1 MNTEQGNTDRVRI
14 VVSDSEGMPVEVA
27 ESNQPDTFSVHD
39 APKQSD
45 APIRVVICD
54 DHRLFVDALAAV
66 LTSRG
71 CQVVARALQPDQAVA
86 AVLANEVDVC
96 VMDLSF
102 PSSVGCDGLEGT
114 RRVVEASPSTRVVML
129 TGSADSSIALP
140 AIDAGARGFARKD
153 DDLDRIVQTIKQ
165 VHAGEI
171 VTGSTTARRPWPAAN
186 GRRLNNQ
193 GQNLARFLTS
203 REREVLERLVRGEST
218 ATLARAM
225 EVSYHTARTHI
236 QNVLAKLGVHS
247 KLEAVAFAVNHSVVP
262 VAADAPDGAGV
273 VTAERLAQA

>member
-1 MNTEQGNTDRVRI
+1 
-14 VVSDSEGMPVEVA
+14 
-27 ESNQPDTFSVHD
+27 
-39 APKQSD
+39 
-45 APIRVVICD
+45 
-54 DHRLFVDALAAV
+54 
-66 LTSRG
+66 
-71 CQVVARALQPDQAVA
+71 
-86 AVLANEVDVC
+86 
-96 VMDLSF
+96 
-102 PSSVGCDGLEGT
+102 
-114 RRVVEASPSTRVVML
+114 ML
-129 TGSADSSIALP
+129 TGSADSSVALP

-153 DDLDRIVQTIKQ
+153 DDLDRIFQTIKQ

-171 VTGSTTARRPWPAAN
+171 VTGPAGTRRPWPGAHP
-186 GRRLNNQ
+186 RRLTNQ

-262 VAADAPDGAGV
+262 IAAEASDGAP
-273 VTAERLAQA
+273 AERVAQAQA

>member
-1 MNTEQGNTDRVRI
+1 MNTEHGSTDRVRI
-14 VVSDSEGMPVEVA
+14 VMNDASGPVEVA
-27 ESNQPDTFSVHD
+27 QSS
-39 APKQSD
+39 QSD
-45 APIRVVICD
+45 ALSVHEPPRAPEGPIRVVICD

-66 LTSRG
+66 LTSKG
-71 CQVVARALQPDQAVA
+71 CEVVARTLHPDQAVA
-86 AVLANEVDVC
+86 AVLANKVDVC
-96 VMDLSF
+96 MMDLSF
-102 PSSVGCDGLEGT
+102 PSSAGCDGLEGT
-114 RRVVEASPSTRVVML
+114 RRVVAASPSTRVVML
-129 TGSADSSIALP
+129 TGSADSSVALP

-153 DDLDRIVQTIKQ
+153 DDLDRIFQTIKQ
-165 VHAGEI
+165 VHAGEM
-171 VTGSTTARRPWPAAN
+171 VSASSATRRPWPAAN
-186 GRRLNNQ
+186 PRRMTNQ

-262 VAADAPDGAGV
+262 VGAESSETAGAAP
-273 VTAERLAQA
+273 AERMAQA

>member
-14 VVSDSEGMPVEVA
+14 VMQDDDGIPVEVA
-27 ESNQPDTFSVHD
+27 ESNQIDTLSVHD
-39 APKQSD
+39 APGTSD
-45 APIRVVICD
+45 GPIRVVICD

-71 CQVVARALQPDQAVA
+71 CEVVARTLQPDQAVA
-86 AVLANEVDVC
+86 AVLANQVDVC

-102 PSSVGCDGLEGT
+102 PSSAGCDGLEGT
-114 RRVVEASPSTRVVML
+114 RRVVATSPSTRVVML

-140 AIDAGARGFARKD
+140 VIDAGARGFARKD

-171 VTGSTTARRPWPAAN
+171 VTGSATARRPWPATN
-186 GRRLNNQ
+186 GRRPSNQ

-262 VAADAPDGAGV
+262 IAADVDAAGMV
-273 VTAERLAQA
+273 AAERLAQA

>member
-1 MNTEQGNTDRVRI
+1 MNFDKGSIDRVRI
-14 VVSDSEGMPVEVA
+14 VVNDEKGPAVEVA
-27 ESNQPDTFSVHD
+27 ESDRPAGPTGL
-39 APKQSD
+39 AG
-45 APIRVVICD
+45 PIRVVLCD
-54 DHRLFVDALAAV
+54 DHRLFVDALAVV

-71 CQVVARALQPDQAVA
+71 CEVVARALNPDQAVA
-86 AVLANEVDVC
+86 AVLAHDVDIC

-102 PSSVGCDGLEGT
+102 PSSAGCDGLEGT
-114 RRVVEASPSTRVVML
+114 RRVVAASPSTRVIML

-165 VHAGEI
+165 VHAGEM
-171 VTGSTTARRPWPAAN
+171 VSGPAGSRRPWPPAN
-186 GRRLNNQ
+186 GRRLDNQ

-247 KLEAVAFAVNHSVVP
+247 KLEAVAFAVNHSVVSI
-262 VAADAPDGAGV
+262 AAEPAETV
-273 VTAERLAQA
+273 HAERAAHA

>member
-1 MNTEQGNTDRVRI
+1 M
-14 VVSDSEGMPVEVA
+14 
-27 ESNQPDTFSVHD
+27 
-39 APKQSD
+39 
-45 APIRVVICD
+45 ICD
-54 DHRLFVDALAAV
+54 DHRLFVDALAVV
-66 LTSRG
+66 LTARG
-71 CQVVARALQPDQAVA
+71 CEVVARTLEPDQAVA
-86 AVLANEVDVC
+86 AVLAHDVDVC

-102 PSSVGCDGLEGT
+102 PSSAGCDGLEGT
-114 RRVVEASPSTRVVML
+114 RRVVAASPSTRVIML

-165 VHAGEI
+165 VHAGET
-171 VTGSTTARRPWPAAN
+171 VSTAGVSRRPWPPVN
-186 GRRLNNQ
+186 GRRLNTNQ

-247 KLEAVAFAVNHSVVP
+247 KLEAVAFAVNHSVVS
-262 VAADAPDGAGV
+262 VANEAAEAPP
-273 VTAERLAQA
+273 AERAVQG

>member
-1 MNTEQGNTDRVRI
+1 MNFDKGSTDRVRI
-14 VVSDSEGMPVEVA
+14 VVNDEDGSAVEVA
-27 ESNQPDTFSVHD
+27 ENDHPAGPTGP
-39 APKQSD
+39 AG
-45 APIRVVICD
+45 PIRVVLCD
-54 DHRLFVDALAAV
+54 DHRLFVDALAVV

-71 CQVVARALQPDQAVA
+71 CEVVARAFNPDQAVA
-86 AVLANEVDVC
+86 AVLAHDVDVC

-102 PSSVGCDGLEGT
+102 PSSSGCDGLEGT
-114 RRVVEASPSTRVVML
+114 RRVVAASPSTRVVML

-165 VHAGEI
+165 VHAGET
-171 VTGSTTARRPWPAAN
+171 VSGSAGSRRPWPPAN

-247 KLEAVAFAVNHSVVP
+247 KLEAVAFAVNHSVVS
-262 VAADAPDGAGV
+262 VATEAADPAPS
-273 VTAERLAQA
+273 ERAAHA